1 MKFIHP
7 EWFWALLILPVAFFL
22 ILWDERQRRKRFARF
37 ADESTWAVLAPEVD
51 FSARV
56 RKAVVWMLAFAFA
69 IAALAQPQWGMH
81 EETMK
86 VTGMDVMFVLDISN
100 SMETEDVMP
109 SRLEMAKHEI
119 KSMVERIPGDR
130 VGLVTFA
137 ASAAVSCPLTTDSD
151 YMLGEVKITG
161 PTMAATQGTDIGLG
175 LETARRALDRGG
187 EQAPPQAGVANSSHA
202 IVLISDG
209 EDWESSAIES
219 AHRIKQAGI
228 RLFVFGVGT
237 QRGGPVPDR
246 DENGTLVA
254 YKKDR
259 TGQPVISKFRPD

>member
-7 EWFWALLILPVAFFL
+7 EWFWALLILPVAFLL

-109 SRLEMAKHEI
+109 SRLQKAKHLI
-119 KSMVERIPGDR
+119 KSMTEGVSGDR

-137 ASAAVSCPLTTDSD
+137 ASASVVCPLTTDVD
-151 YMLGEVKITG
+151 YMMGEVQIAN
-161 PTMAATQGTDIGLG
+161 PAMAATQGTDVGLG
-175 LETARRALDRGG
+175 LETALRALDRGG
-187 EQAPPQAGVANSSHA
+187 EQGPPEAGNTNSSHA

-209 EDWESSAIES
+209 EDWGNEATAAASE
-219 AHRIKQAGI
+219 IKQ
-228 RLFVFGVGT
+228 
-237 QRGGPVPDR
+237 
-246 DENGTLVA
+246 
-254 YKKDR
+254 
-259 TGQPVISKFRPD
+259 